1 MTILVRKVRAVDIV
15 SHWIKEGWWIG
26 KGLSRPRYKVASEKY
41 HTREKLTFLCF
52 PVVNNKL

>member
-41 HTREKLTFLCF
+41 HT
-52 PVVNNKL
+52 